1 MRSVRAAPSP
11 CRAVRNGRV
20 APEAPVDE
28 DHTIGAGR
36 RESMNARDQERL
48 RRLCAEIVG
57 VEPEDLEG
65 DTDFVEDLN
74 IDRDD
79 LADLFVAVEDAF
91 DISLED
97 GMRGIK
103 TFEDLEAMVDDLIP
117 A

>member
-1 MRSVRAAPSP
+1 
-11 CRAVRNGRV
+11 
-20 APEAPVDE
+20 
-28 DHTIGAGR
+28 
-36 RESMNARDQERL
+36 
-48 RRLCAEIVG
+48 VG

-65 DTDFVEDLN
+65 DTDFIEDLN

-97 GMRGIK
+97 GMRDVR

>member
-1 MRSVRAAPSP
+1 
-11 CRAVRNGRV
+11 
-20 APEAPVDE
+20 
-28 DHTIGAGR
+28 
-36 RESMNARDQERL
+36 MNARDQERL

-97 GMRGIK
+97 GMRGIR